1 MKVNTRIRYG
11 LRMLVA
17 IAQEKSH
24 INTTNLGAR
33 MQVSPKYLR
42 KLAGPLE
49 KAGIIKSV
57 QGVYGGYSLN
67 QGPEKITIGTIMSA
81 LGERL
86 TITSCLNEKDCP
98 LLDGCL
104 TRPVWVA
111 LETTLKK
118 KFMTI
123 TLKDI
128 LENRLENGWDARQ

>member
-1 MKVNTRIRYG
+1 MKVNTRIRYA

-24 INTTNLGAR
+24 INTTDLGVR

-42 KLAGPLE
+42 KLAGSLE

-67 QGPEKITIGTIMSA
+67 QGPGKITVGTIMNA
-81 LGERL
+81 LGEKL
-86 TITSCLNEKDCP
+86 SITSCLDGKDCS
-98 LLDGCL
+98 LSDECL

-111 LETTLKK
+111 LETILKK
-118 KFMTI
+118 RFMAI

-128 LENRLENGWDARQ
+128 LENRLKNGGNARQ